1 MQYRERNTERG
12 FSLVELMV
20 VLVIL
25 GVLTTLAVL
34 QFQTSTVDLERQAI
48 AREFKVYLE
57 RARFDSVKRR
67 ADDAR
72 ITLNSATSFTAQLDF
87 DGNGAIDAHEVR
99 TVDFTQKSRTLI
111 LVSDTFNFPL
121 NINFDRRGHVQT
133 IDGLGNE
140 INPVFTICSNCT
152 GDSPD
157 RTVLSI
163 STTGTVAVTQDIPD
177 SSELPEPII
186 TEPPYVLNCYVYVSN
201 SNTNSNTNL
210 CPL

>member
-1 MQYRERNTERG
+1 MKHRKRNTESG
-12 FSLVELMV
+12 FSIVELMV

-25 GVLTTLAVL
+25 AVLTTLAVL
-34 QFQTSTVDLERQAI
+34 QFQTSKVDLERQAI

-72 ITLNSATSFTAQLDF
+72 VTLNSASSFTAQIDF
-87 DGNGAIDAHEVR
+87 DGNGTLEGHEIR
-99 TVDFTQKSRTLI
+99 TVDFSQKSRTLI

-121 NINFDRRGHVQT
+121 NINFDRRGHVQAV
-133 IDGLGNE
+133 DGLGNE
-140 INPVFTICSNCT
+140 VNPVFTICSDCT
-152 GDSPD
+152 TDSPD

-163 STTGTVAVTQDIPD
+163 STTGTVAVTRDIPD
-177 SSELPEPII
+177 TSELPEPIV
-186 TEPPYVLNCYVYVSN
+186 TTPPFVLNCYIYLSESN
-201 SNTNSNTNL
+201 SNSNVNP